1 MYESVTNKAKE
12 LGGNAMDKAKDLADT
27 LGETEIV
34 KKAASVSENVG
45 DKVLDTGE
53 AFMEKAKS
61 VSESV
66 GEKVLDKGGDA
77 LDGAASISESVGSKV
92 LDVKDDLIEKA
103 KAATADLSTKLDE
116 TIEKAEK
123 MAAEEAANP
132 TPKYAE
138 VTLDAGDSLLDGT
151 DDFFSKAAK
160 YADGDHGAF
169 SEGKIEINE
178 NVTASPAKEISK
190 AAGFT
195 DHDGDGNEM
204 IDDAII
210 SEEE

>member
-1 MYESVTNKAKE
+1 M
-12 LGGNAMDKAKDLADT
+12 KDALA
-27 LGETEIV
+27 ETEIV
-34 KKAASVSENVG
+34 KKAASVSETVG

-53 AFMEKAKS
+53 AFMDKAKS

-66 GEKVLDKGGDA
+66 GEKVLDKGSDA
-77 LDGAASISESVGSKV
+77 LDGAASISESIGDKV
-92 LDVKDDLIEKA
+92 LDVKDDLIAKA
-103 KAATADLSTKLDE
+103 KEATADLGTKLDE
-116 TIEKAEK
+116 TIAKAEK

-138 VTLDAGDSLLDGT
+138 DTLDTGDSLLDGT
-151 DDFFSKAAK
+151 DDFFSKAERF
-160 YADGDHGAF
+160 ADGDHGAF

-178 NVTASPAKEISK
+178 NVTATPAKEIRK

>member
-1 MYESVTNKAKE
+1 MGSA
-12 LGGNAMDKAKDLADT
+12 AMEKAKDLSDSIGDT
-27 LGETEIV
+27 EVV
-34 KKAASVSENVG
+34 KKAANVSENVG

-53 AFMEKAKS
+53 AFMEKAKN

-66 GEKVLDKGGDA
+66 GEIVLDKGGEA
-77 LDGAASISESVGSKV
+77 LEGAASISESIGEKV

-103 KAATADLSTKLDE
+103 KAATADLGTKLDE
-116 TIEKAEK
+116 TIAKAEK

-132 TPKYAE
+132 TPKFAE
-138 VTLDAGDSLLDGT
+138 DTLDTGDSLLDGT

-160 YADGDHGAF
+160 FADGDHGAF
-169 SEGKIEINE
+169 SEGKIEINK
-178 NVTASPAKEISK
+178 NVTATPAKQVSK